1 MKRFLLPLVLSFL
14 FAEAFSQ
21 IIARESGI
29 GIQGIARDDN
39 NNALSNQ
46 NVSLRF
52 SLYYYNESNAET
64 SVFIP
69 ESEELT
75 TDAFGVFSYVLEVE
89 PQHYPVIAYY
99 EVYLK
104 IEVEEGNGVKVIS
117 NEKLKQVP
125 YAISAGNGVPPGSI
139 MPYVGETAPPGW
151 VLCQGQDISNV
162 PGSAVLRNLLG
173 KGTVPDLR
181 GMFLRGSGMNQ
192 EYQKGGP
199 ALLQTQGD
207 MFASHNHKA
216 GDELEATG
224 GAHQHALRSDGVQ
237 NNSGDHRAILPTTG
251 YHRVQGGVLTDFFTR
266 IDGAHTHQIEGNTAD
281 TGGEETRPINLGVNY
296 IIKL

>member
-1 MKRFLLPLVLSFL
+1 MKRFLLPVLLIFL

-21 IIARESGI
+21 ILAGESGI

-69 ESEELT
+69 KSEELT

-89 PQHYPVIAYY
+89 PQYYPVIAYY

-104 IEVEEGNGVKVIS
+104 IEVEEGGNVKVIS

-151 VLCQGQDISNV
+151 VLCQGQNISNV

-192 EYQKGGP
+192 EYQKEGP
-199 ALLQTQGD
+199 ALLQTQAD
-207 MFASHNHKA
+207 MFSSHNHKA
-216 GDELEATG
+216 GDDLVTADG
-224 GAHQHALRSDGVQ
+224 GAHQHNLRSEGTA
-237 NNSGDHRAILPTTG
+237 NP
-251 YHRVQGGVLTDFFTR
+251 GGAFRSINFTR
-266 IDGAHTHQIEGNTAD
+266 INGGFMSTFFSQIDGEHTHQIEGNTAD